1 MNNEIL
7 DQNTDGNESL
17 TIENARKTRNISKN
31 KKSIGQ
37 NNSEKRDRL
46 DEDDI
51 LVNVIRPSIPKESEI
66 TSAKF
71 EGPNI
76 SLYTLN
82 PKFSLTELTYYLSSL
97 SRSLKKRF
105 IIRSD
110 PSIRLSEEETRST
123 ILKILPNGVSISA
136 VFCDDATGEVV
147 LEVSHPELITPTI
160 FIDIAEKTGWI

>member
-7 DQNTDGNESL
+7 NQNTDGNESL
-17 TIENARKTRNISKN
+17 TLENARKTRNVSKN

-51 LVNVIRPSIPKESEI
+51 LANVIRPSIPKESEI

-82 PKFSLTELTYYLSSL
+82 PKFSLTELT
-97 SRSLKKRF
+97 
-105 IIRSD
+105 
-110 PSIRLSEEETRST
+110 
-123 ILKILPNGVSISA
+123 
-136 VFCDDATGEVV
+136 
-147 LEVSHPELITPTI
+147 
-160 FIDIAEKTGWI
+160 

>member
-1 MNNEIL
+1 MI
-7 DQNTDGNESL
+7 
-17 TIENARKTRNISKN
+17 
-31 KKSIGQ
+31 
-37 NNSEKRDRL
+37 
-46 DEDDI
+46 I
-51 LVNVIRPSIPKESEI
+51 LVNVIRPSIPKESQI

-105 IIRSD
+105 IIRTD

-123 ILKILPNGVSISA
+123 ILKILPNGVSIS
-136 VFCDDATGEVV
+136 VCF
-147 LEVSHPELITPTI
+147 L
-160 FIDIAEKTGWI
+160 